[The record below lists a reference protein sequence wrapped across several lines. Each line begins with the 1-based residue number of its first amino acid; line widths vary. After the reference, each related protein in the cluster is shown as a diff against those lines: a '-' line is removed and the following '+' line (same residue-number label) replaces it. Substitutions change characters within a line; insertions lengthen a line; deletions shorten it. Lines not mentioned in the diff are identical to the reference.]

1 MREMIVLCCT
11 LSLFGCASGP
21 NSVAKTQQQ
30 RYDDDTQLTTF
41 QVQAIEAFCGPGQP
55 GDNCPGAR
63 VAVMLSGET
72 GIGKYHPRDQD

>member
-11 LSLFGCASGP
+11 LSLFGCASAP

-63 VAVMLSGET
+63 V
-72 GIGKYHPRDQD
+72 PRDQD